1 MKFGWISVFGA
12 VIVILM
18 MIPNIIYAIRNK
30 DKTNLCK
37 NWFMNLI
44 EQIGRFA
51 CIILMW
57 MPLLIWKFGFSS
69 VFEMILYL
77 IGNGCLLV
85 AYWIIFACYLKRK
98 TRKRALALAVLQT
111 CIFLLSG
118 LLLHHWLLAASAL
131 LFGVGHIYVT
141 EKNVSV
147 SDA

>member
-1 MKFGWISVFGA
+1 MEFGWISVFGA

-30 DKTNLCK
+30 DEKNQCTNQ
-37 NWFMNLI
+37 FMNVI
-44 EQIGRFA
+44 EQIGRYA

-57 MPLLIWKFGFSS
+57 MPLFVWKFGFSS
-69 VFEMILYL
+69 VYGLILYL

-85 AYWIIFACYLKRK
+85 AYWIIFAFYMKKR
-98 TRKRALALAVLQT
+98 TRKRALALAVLPT

-118 LLLHHWLLAASAL
+118 LLLRHWLLVGCAL

-141 EKNVSV
+141 QKNVAAADV
-147 SDA
+147 